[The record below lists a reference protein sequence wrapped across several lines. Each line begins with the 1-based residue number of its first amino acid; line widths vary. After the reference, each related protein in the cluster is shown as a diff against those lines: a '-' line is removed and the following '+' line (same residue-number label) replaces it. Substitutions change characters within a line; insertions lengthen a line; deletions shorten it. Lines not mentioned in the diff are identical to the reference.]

1 MFAFIVPRSTYSHK
15 LSGGLHCDAEQA
27 LCSAVEQEKC
37 EKARAILENQTHVNV
52 NGVNGDGFTLLDLAF
67 MTGNPAMLSLVVTH
81 GGKEGAFF
89 PSPEAV
95 SAHLLSL
102 TTESRKQVEK
112 FNQLVKLTSSGA
124 APAGALSQVQLKE
137 CEKQLSLWQKRLANM
152 KRLKTGF
159 DGAVCPH
166 APVEVAASVTGATTI
181 HVRVKEPEKFGN
193 SLFTKF
199 KIQWS
204 QSDNFA
210 EISGEVEVK
219 TIHTLEYNIEQLTE
233 GARYFI
239 RASFGNPKGY
249 GPYCASRPRA
259 LVPSSWR
266 SVDKVSAGI
275 PAPSSLIAP
284 NRYALH
290 YYCDQVEVRISDQA
304 SEVAGLLDQLLRT
317 RAPDLSDYSVEPED
331 CTEQED
337 GRIRKKGLLQLFQ
350 TAPKFAKSPKHGV
363 FLACLMYHED
373 KVMYIYLSRLL
384 FIDVNMLRF

>member
-1 MFAFIVPRSTYSHK
+1 MPRSTYSHK
-15 LSGGLHCDAEQA
+15 FSGGLLCNGGQA

-266 SVDKVSAGI
+266 SVDKV
-275 PAPSSLIAP
+275 
-284 NRYALH
+284 
-290 YYCDQVEVRISDQA
+290 EMRISDQA

-331 CTEQED
+331 CAEQED

-363 FLACLMYHED
+363 YLACLMYHED
-373 KVMYIYLSRLL
+373 KVIYLYLSRLF
-384 FIDVNMLRF
+384 FIDVNM